1 MRKAFKGKLIG
12 MILLFALFMVATDD
26 RIAKNIGCLGTN
38 RANSALAA
46 DNRMRFDIKRL
57 LPIILEL
64 SSVPAYKASVGY
76 DSEGNISVWIDL
88 DDDLTDEEIKEYQL
102 SYPQV
107 SYYHLWVGK
116 KLFTIFPEIHSLWLN
131 SADDVSDAAIHIT
144 RNTFIRSGLADLPT
158 DKEGFFTKVEKDLG
172 KYTDEYWDS
181 YCYEGENGFDWSYTR
196 NHMDRLFGKRLKAFI
211 PGEHG
216 VNLKIY
222 GLSGGP
228 ENMKALNEE
237 IAKAFALSIGRYESQ
252 YWYCIYWCQL
262 SYYQTDGKKLFDIY
276 IWQDDFQKWYKD
288 GFDYNQ
294 WPKYCEVTKY
304 DKKLNFVVNEK
315 PKPTVKPYPDKKPSY
330 GEVLKFIQ
338 GLPKVKMLLLGQGAK
353 GLDAF
358 LGMDEQEPGVLN
370 RREMEISM
378 QLMEMGLNSVRFISR
393 NGSKKR
399 IIYLDRERYQIL
411 MLFNPE
417 KKYDFPPDL
426 WPIMAKE
433 FWEVD

>member
-1 MRKAFKGKLIG
+1 
-12 MILLFALFMVATDD
+12 
-26 RIAKNIGCLGTN
+26 
-38 RANSALAA
+38 
-46 DNRMRFDIKRL
+46 
-57 LPIILEL
+57 
-64 SSVPAYKASVGY
+64 
-76 DSEGNISVWIDL
+76 
-88 DDDLTDEEIKEYQL
+88 
-102 SYPQV
+102 
-107 SYYHLWVGK
+107 
-116 KLFTIFPEIHSLWLN
+116 
-131 SADDVSDAAIHIT
+131 
-144 RNTFIRSGLADLPT
+144 
-158 DKEGFFTKVEKDLG
+158 
-172 KYTDEYWDS
+172 
-181 YCYEGENGFDWSYTR
+181 
-196 NHMDRLFGKRLKAFI
+196 
-211 PGEHG
+211 
-216 VNLKIY
+216 
-222 GLSGGP
+222 
-228 ENMKALNEE
+228 
-237 IAKAFALSIGRYESQ
+237 
-252 YWYCIYWCQL
+252 L

-358 LGMDEQEPGVLN
+358 LEMDEQEPGVLN